1 MTPSTPAP
9 DRAPTSSLAHPG
21 SGLRDLGATLW
32 RRRAVLALV
41 VILVGTTVGLG
52 LALAE
57 RSYTATTRVA
67 LTPSAS
73 LDQTPASY
81 ESLLKTMADVAET
94 RPVLEEVSDATGN
107 RSVAQLQD
115 GVSSA
120 VVAGTLTIQ
129 VSVTDTDPEVAA
141 QVANAVVELL
151 PEFDPSDG
159 GFEFTVTEP
168 ASVPL
173 TPSSPNVSVTLLAGA
188 VLAGVLAVIA
198 AVVHDRVARTVETAD
213 DAAEAGDVRLLGV
226 VPRPD
231 DAGGVPVTDSD
242 SPEFAS
248 LRALRVALEF
258 ATSDD
263 PTRSL
268 VVAPVVADPWSGWL
282 EVNLAASLAEL
293 GHRVLLVD
301 AHRTDT
307 ARHPVLDAPGEPG
320 LYDLLA
326 GTAELPDVLREGPVD
341 GVSVVPLGNID
352 LAAPSLLEMRFRQLV
367 DQVDGDHDVI
377 LVHAPAVTESD
388 DARIMAIAGSLLL
401 TVPSGR
407 VKRPVLE
414 RALSE
419 LRAVRIRVIGA
430 VLLGTKV
437 AGAKARPAKE
447 LAR

>member
-1 MTPSTPAP
+1 MSSISTAP
-9 DRAPTSSLAHPG
+9 DQAPSSHFAQHHPG
-21 SGLRDLGATLW
+21 SGMRELGALLW
-32 RRRAVLALV
+32 RRRAIMLLV
-41 VILVGTTVGLG
+41 VLLVGTTVGIG
-52 LALAE
+52 LAVAE
-57 RSYTATTRVA
+57 RSYTATTRVTV
-67 LTPSAS
+67 TPSPS
-73 LDQTPASY
+73 LEQTPASY
-81 ESLLKTMADVAET
+81 ESLLSTMADVAET
-94 RPVLEEVSDATGN
+94 RPVLADVSDAVGN

-115 GVSSA
+115 GVRSA

-141 QVANAVVELL
+141 QVANAVVTLL
-151 PEFDPSDG
+151 PRYDPSNG

-173 TPSSPNVSVTLLAGA
+173 SPSSPNISVTLLAGA

-198 AVVHDRVARTVETAD
+198 AVVHDRVARTVETAED
-213 DAAEAGDVRLLGV
+213 VAEGTDVRVLGV
-226 VPRPD
+226 VTRPD
-231 DAGGVPVTDSD
+231 DATGVPVTDVTSR
-242 SPEFAS
+242 EFAS

-258 ATSDD
+258 ATSDE

-268 VVAPVVADPWSGWL
+268 VVAPVVPDPWSGWL

-301 AHRTDT
+301 AHRGDLT
-307 ARHPVLDAPGEPG
+307 RHPALEAPGEPG

-326 GTAELPDVLREGPVD
+326 GTAELPDVVRSGPVD

-414 RALSE
+414 RALAD

-430 VLLGTKV
+430 VLLG
-437 AGAKARPAKE
+437 AKAVTR
-447 LAR
+447 

>member
-1 MTPSTPAP
+1 MSFTTATP
-9 DRAPTSSLAHPG
+9 DRASSPHPTQPHPG
-21 SGLRDLGATLW
+21 SGMRELGSLLW
-32 RRRAVLALV
+32 RRRAIMLLV
-41 VILVGTTVGLG
+41 VLLVGTTVGIG

-57 RSYTATTRVA
+57 RSYTATTRVTV
-67 LTPSAS
+67 TPSPS
-73 LDQTPASY
+73 LEQTPASY
-81 ESLLKTMADVAET
+81 EALLSTMAGVAES
-94 RPVLEEVSDATGN
+94 RPVLAEVSDAVGD
-107 RSVAQLQD
+107 RSVRQLQD
-115 GVSSA
+115 SVSSA

-129 VSVTDTDPEVAA
+129 VSVSDTDPEVAA
-141 QVANAVVELL
+141 QVANAVVALL
-151 PEFDPSDG
+151 PDNDPSNG
-159 GFEFTVTEP
+159 GVEFTVTEP

-173 TPSSPNVSVTLLAGA
+173 APSSPNVAVTLLAGA
-188 VLAGVLAVIA
+188 ALAGVLAVIA
-198 AVVHDRVARTVETAD
+198 AVLHDRVARTVETAED
-213 DAAEAGDVRLLGV
+213 VAEATDVRVLGV
-226 VPRPD
+226 VTRPD
-231 DAGGVPVTDSD
+231 DAAGVAVTDVQSR
-242 SPEFAS
+242 EFAS

-258 ATSDD
+258 ATSDE

-268 VVAPVVADPWSGWL
+268 VVAPVVTDPWSGWL

-301 AHRTDT
+301 AHRTDVE
-307 ARHPVLDAPGEPG
+307 RHPVLDAAGEPG

-326 GTAELPDVLREGPVD
+326 GTAELPDVLRDGPVD

-388 DARIMAIAGSLLL
+388 DARIMAIAGGLLL

-414 RALSE
+414 RALDD

-430 VLLGTKV
+430 VLLG
-437 AGAKARPAKE
+437 AKAVVR
-447 LAR
+447 